1 MNLLMMLKVYANNI
15 QILHRHLVGSNW
27 NSDHERLQEYYEE
40 VQKCLDDLTELFMS
54 VGYKEPS
61 LQESLEYEP
70 EITIADRE
78 AYDSFSIVQ
87 TYFRNLIAEMNRIKS
102 DMPGDVVSK
111 IEEYQEWFRLNADYK
126 LKQEL
131 GK

>member
-1 MNLLMMLKVYANNI
+1 MNLLMMLKIYANNI

>member
-40 VQKCLDDLTELFMS
+40 VQKCLDDLTELLMS

-102 DMPGDVVSK
+102 DMPGDVISK

-126 LKQEL
+126 LRQEL

>member
-1 MNLLMMLKVYANNI
+1 MNLLMMLKIYANNI

-54 VGYKEPS
+54 VGYREPS

>member
-70 EITIADRE
+70 EITIANRE

-126 LKQEL
+126 LRQEL

>member
-1 MNLLMMLKVYANNI
+1 MNLLMMLKIYANNI

-54 VGYKEPS
+54 VGYREPS

-111 IEEYQEWFRLNADYK
+111 IEEYQERFRLNADYK

>member
-15 QILHRHLVGSNW
+15 QILHRHLVGTNW
-27 NSDHERLQEYYEE
+27 NSNHERLQEYYEE

-54 VGYKEPS
+54 VGYREPS

>member
-15 QILHRHLVGSNW
+15 QILHRHLVGTNW